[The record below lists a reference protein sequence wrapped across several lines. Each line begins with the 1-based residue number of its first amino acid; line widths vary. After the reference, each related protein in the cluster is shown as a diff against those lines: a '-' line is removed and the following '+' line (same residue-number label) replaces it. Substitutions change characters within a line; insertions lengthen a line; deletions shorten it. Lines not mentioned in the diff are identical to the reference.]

1 MVVSSGDW
9 RTSERAAANQLRPL
23 SSSAFGQVREKER
36 GEGRLSGNQN
46 GRLFVFL
53 SVGRK
58 LNRAASE
65 RTGGQIK
72 QVAVVALATRSPQ
85 TTGKCFHL
93 AACNL
98 SRKLLLL
105 SAASLSSYHHRTCCV
120 YLTFAP
126 SSQHFMRDSIG
137 AVGCSDRLLLGSAEI
152 KLNWRV
158 LEKHVIPN
166 RLVPFCSEP
175 IILLILRGAKF
186 RSKRVH
192 LYVNCMHSA
201 IGLLPPPQ
209 LAGRHTPLSSKPNG
223 VMSQSF
229 GRI

>member
-9 RTSERAAANQLRPL
+9 RTSERAAANQLRL
-23 SSSAFGQVREKER
+23 AAFIVVARRTGKRG

-58 LNRAASE
+58 LNRVPSRA
-65 RTGGQIK
+65 GGQIK
-72 QVAVVALATRSPQ
+72 QVVAAALSLSLSFATRSPQ

-98 SRKLLLL
+98 SRNLLL
-105 SAASLSSYHHRTCCV
+105 SASLCSYHHRTCCV

-126 SSQHFMRDSIG
+126 SSEHFMRDSIG
-137 AVGCSDRLLLGSAEI
+137 VVRSPVGLREI

-158 LEKHVIPN
+158 LEEHV
-166 RLVPFCSEP
+166 
-175 IILLILRGAKF
+175 G
-186 RSKRVH
+186 
-192 LYVNCMHSA
+192 
-201 IGLLPPPQ
+201 
-209 LAGRHTPLSSKPNG
+209 
-223 VMSQSF
+223 
-229 GRI
+229 